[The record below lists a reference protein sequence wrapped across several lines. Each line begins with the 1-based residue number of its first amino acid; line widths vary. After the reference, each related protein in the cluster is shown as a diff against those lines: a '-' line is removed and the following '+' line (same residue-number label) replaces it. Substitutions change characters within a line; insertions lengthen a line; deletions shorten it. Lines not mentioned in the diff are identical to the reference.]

1 MAIAWPRFMV
11 LKCEA
16 RNKYLSYMHESSN
29 CHGYLRFSETLACS
43 PHTKFEVERAKCSGE
58 DGLVHIKSCHNNK
71 YCKRVKNVSITG
83 NSKEQYWIS
92 AAADKPEE
100 GRSEESCTLF
110 KLIPVDTATNKIR
123 LMHVQSGCYLC
134 LWWVDSPTFN
144 KCVLAN
150 YKVFDGNSCD
160 LFTVIDWELL
170 AKPFASPRFM
180 VIKCEAR
187 NKYLSYMYESYDC
200 NGYIKF
206 SETLAFSPYTKFEV
220 ERAKCSGEDGLVH
233 IKSCHNKKYCKRVKN
248 VSITGNSKEQYW
260 ISAAADKPEE
270 GRSEESCTLFKLIP
284 VDTATNKIRIMHVQS
299 GCYLCLW
306 WVDSPT
312 FNNCVLGNYRVFDGN
327 SCDLF
332 TVIDWELLANKPFSS
347 PRFIVLKSH
356 QNNKYLGF
364 DHEKGDYKDGYLKF
378 SETRVASPYAK
389 FEVEIAQRGGIDGLV
404 HIRSSQNNKYL
415 VSDETR
421 ITATARKPEEDRSKK
436 SCTLFK
442 LISVDDSATD
452 VQIVHVQSR
461 KHLWVIRETPNLFT
475 SEHLDEYSR
484 DMFTIIDC
492 ESLVFLPRHVAFK
505 GNNGQYLCLRQIG
518 GHPYLQFSSG
528 DIGDAG
534 VTMEVFMNN
543 DGSIR
548 IKPAGS
554 NKFWRRSPNWIWADS
569 DDTTSNNKDTLFRAF
584 KVNDQTIALR
594 NLGNNNFCKSLS
606 KEGKTNC
613 LNADVSSITKEVQL
627 RVEVPVLER
636 KFYNIKYDLDNC
648 RIYDESKLV
657 IAMNSASNYTRKSES
672 LELKLSYT
680 DTHTRT
686 WKANVSL
693 KVGAKATMKFG
704 LPKIFEGSIELSGEI
719 QTGFEWEDTKTVT
732 SMMDVLHKVVVPPM
746 TKVTVNLTAINGTC
760 DVPFTYMQKDTLYNG
775 NIVISE
781 VQGGTYTGS
790 NYYSLNFQT
799 KEESLSSSV

>member
-16 RNKYLSYMHESSN
+16 RNKYLSYMHDESYD
-29 CHGYLRFSETLACS
+29 CHGYLRFSENLAC
-43 PHTKFEVERAKCSGE
+43 
-58 DGLVHIKSCHNNK
+58 
-71 YCKRVKNVSITG
+71 
-83 NSKEQYWIS
+83 
-92 AAADKPEE
+92 
-100 GRSEESCTLF
+100 
-110 KLIPVDTATNKIR
+110 
-123 LMHVQSGCYLC
+123 
-134 LWWVDSPTFN
+134 
-144 KCVLAN
+144 
-150 YKVFDGNSCD
+150 
-160 LFTVIDWELL
+160 
-170 AKPFASPRFM
+170 
-180 VIKCEAR
+180 
-187 NKYLSYMYESYDC
+187 
-200 NGYIKF
+200 
-206 SETLAFSPYTKFEV
+206 SPYTKFEV

-233 IKSCHNKKYCKRVKN
+233 IKSCNNNKYCKRVKN

-306 WVDSPT
+306 WVDSPK
-312 FNNCVLGNYRVFDGN
+312 FNNCVLVNYKVFDGN

-332 TVIDWELLANKPFSS
+332 TVIDWELLANKPFAS
-347 PRFIVLKSH
+347 PRYIVLKSH

-364 DHEKGDYKDGYLKF
+364 DLEKGEYKDGYLKF
-378 SETRVASPYAK
+378 SETRVVSPYAK

-404 HIRSSQNNKYL
+404 HIRSCQNNKYL
-415 VSDETR
+415 VSDDTS
-421 ITATARKPEEDRSKK
+421 ITATAKKPEEDLSKK

-442 LISVDDSATD
+442 LISVDDAANE

-461 KHLWVIRETPNLFT
+461 KYLWVIHETPNLFT

-484 DMFTIIDC
+484 DMFTIIDW
-492 ESLVFLPRHVAFK
+492 EYLVFLPRHVAFK
-505 GNNGQYLCLRQIG
+505 GNNGKYLCLRQIE

-548 IKPAGS
+548 IKPACS
-554 NKFWRRSPNWIWADS
+554 DKFWRRSPNWIWADS
-569 DDTTSNNKDTLFRAF
+569 EDTGSNNKDTLFRPF

-627 RVEVPVLER
+627 QVEVPVLER
-636 KFYNIKYDLDNC
+636 KIYNFKYDLDNC

-672 LELKLSYT
+672 LDLKLSYT

-693 KVGAKATMKFG
+693 KVGAKATMNFG
-704 LPKIFEGSIELSGEI
+704 LPKVFEGSIELSGEI

-732 SMMDVLHKVVVPPM
+732 SAMDVQHKVVVPPM

-799 KEESLSSSV
+799 KEESLGSSI

>member
-1 MAIAWPRFMV
+1 MAIAWPTFMV

-16 RNKYLSYMHESSN
+16 KNKYLSYMHESCDCN
-29 CHGYLRFSETLACS
+29 GYLRFSETLAGS
-43 PHTKFEVERAKCSGE
+43 PYTKFEVERAKCSGE

-71 YCKRVKNVSITG
+71 YWKRVKNVSITG
-83 NSKEQYWIS
+83 KLKEQYWIS
-92 AAADKPEE
+92 AAAGQPEE
-100 GRSEESCTLF
+100 GRSKDSCTLF

-123 LMHVQSGCYLC
+123 IMHVQSGCYLC
-134 LWWVDSPTFN
+134 LCWVDPPKFN
-144 KCVLAN
+144 NYVLAN
-150 YKVFDGNSCD
+150 DKVFDGDNSCD

-170 AKPFASPRFM
+170 ANKPFASPRFM
-180 VIKCEAR
+180 VLKCEAR
-187 NKYLSYMYESYDC
+187 NKYLSYMRESCDC
-200 NGYIKF
+200 NGYLKF

-220 ERAKCSGEDGLVH
+220 ERANGEDGLVH
-233 IKSCHNKKYCKRVKN
+233 IKSCHNNQYCKRVKN

-260 ISAAADKPEE
+260 ISAAADKPVEV
-270 GRSEESCTLFKLIP
+270 RSKKSCTLFKLIP

-306 WVDSPT
+306 WVDPPT
-312 FNNCVLGNYRVFDGN
+312 FNNCVLANYEVFDDN

-332 TVIDWELLANKPFSS
+332 TVIDWELLANKPFAS

-378 SETRVASPYAK
+378 FETRVASPYAK

-421 ITATARKPEEDRSKK
+421 ITATAKKPEEDRSKN

-442 LISVDDSATD
+442 LISVDDAANE
-452 VQIVHVQSR
+452 VQILHVQSR
-461 KHLWVIRETPNLFT
+461 KYLWVKRETSNLLT
-475 SEHLDEYSR
+475 SEHLEEN
-484 DMFTIIDC
+484 MFTIIDW

-505 GNNGQYLCLRQIG
+505 GNNGQYLCLRQIE

-548 IKPAGS
+548 IKPACS
-554 NKFWRRSPNWIWADS
+554 NKFWRRSLNWIWADS
-569 DDTTSNNKDTLFRAF
+569 DDTTSNIKDTLFRPF

-613 LNADVSSITKEVQL
+613 LNANVSSITKDVQL

-636 KFYNIKYDLDNC
+636 KIYNIKYDLDNC

-657 IAMNSASNYTRKSES
+657 IAINSASNYTQKSES
-672 LELKLSYT
+672 LDLKLSYT
-680 DTHTRT
+680 DTHIRT

-693 KVGAKATMKFG
+693 KVGAKATMNFEQY
-704 LPKIFEGSIELSGEI
+704 PKIIKGRIELSGEI
-719 QTGFEWEDTKTVT
+719 RTGFEWEDTKTVT
-732 SMMDVLHKVVVPPM
+732 SVIDVLYKVVLPPM

-760 DVPFTYMQKDTLYNG
+760 DVPFTYMQKDSLYNG

-799 KEESLSSSV
+799 AEESLSSSI

>member
-16 RNKYLSYMHESSN
+16 KNKYLSYMHESCDCN
-29 CHGYLRFSETLACS
+29 GYLRFSETLAGS
-43 PHTKFEVERAKCSGE
+43 PYTKFEVERAKCSGE

-71 YCKRVKNVSITG
+71 YWKRVKNVSITG
-83 NSKEQYWIS
+83 KLKEQYWIS
-92 AAADKPEE
+92 AAAGQPEE
-100 GRSEESCTLF
+100 GRTKDSCTLF

-123 LMHVQSGCYLC
+123 IMHVQSGCYLC
-134 LWWVDSPTFN
+134 LCWVDPPKFN
-144 KCVLAN
+144 NYVLAN
-150 YKVFDGNSCD
+150 DKVFDGDNSCD

-170 AKPFASPRFM
+170 ANKPFASPRFM
-180 VIKCEAR
+180 VLKCEAR
-187 NKYLSYMYESYDC
+187 NKYLSYMRESCDC
-200 NGYIKF
+200 NGYLKF

-220 ERAKCSGEDGLVH
+220 ERANGEDGLVH
-233 IKSCHNKKYCKRVKN
+233 IKSCHNNQYCKRVKN

-260 ISAAADKPEE
+260 ISAAADKPVEV
-270 GRSEESCTLFKLIP
+270 RSKKSCTLFKLIP

-306 WVDSPT
+306 WVDPPT
-312 FNNCVLGNYRVFDGN
+312 FNNCVLANYEVFDDN

-332 TVIDWELLANKPFSS
+332 TVIDWELLANKPFAS

-421 ITATARKPEEDRSKK
+421 ITATAKKPEEDRSKN

-442 LISVDDSATD
+442 LISVDDAANE
-452 VQIVHVQSR
+452 VQILHVQSR
-461 KHLWVIRETPNLFT
+461 KYLWVKRETSNLLT
-475 SEHLDEYSR
+475 SEHLEEN
-484 DMFTIIDC
+484 MFTIIDW

-505 GNNGQYLCLRQIG
+505 GNNGQYLCLRQIE

-548 IKPAGS
+548 IKPACS
-554 NKFWRRSPNWIWADS
+554 NKFWRRIRNWIWADS
-569 DDTTSNNKDTLFRAF
+569 DDTTSNIKDTLFRPF

-613 LNADVSSITKEVQL
+613 LNANVSSITKDVQL

-636 KFYNIKYDLDNC
+636 KIYNIKYDLDNC

-657 IAMNSASNYTRKSES
+657 IAMNSASNYTQKSES
-672 LELKLSYT
+672 LDLKLSYT
-680 DTHTRT
+680 DTHIRT

-693 KVGAKATMKFG
+693 KVGAKATMNFEQY
-704 LPKIFEGSIELSGEI
+704 PKIIKGRIELSGEI

-732 SMMDVLHKVVVPPM
+732 SVIDVLYEVVLPPM

-760 DVPFTYMQKDTLYNG
+760 DVPFTYMQKDSLYNG

-799 KEESLSSSV
+799 TEESLSSSI

>member
-16 RNKYLSYMHESSN
+16 RNKYLSYMHESYD

-43 PHTKFEVERAKCSGE
+43 PYTKFEVERAKCSGE
-58 DGLVHIKSCHNNK
+58 DGLVHIKSCQNNK

-110 KLIPVDTATNKIR
+110 KL
-123 LMHVQSGCYLC
+123 S
-134 LWWVDSPTFN
+134 
-144 KCVLAN
+144 
-150 YKVFDGNSCD
+150 
-160 LFTVIDWELL
+160 
-170 AKPFASPRFM
+170 
-180 VIKCEAR
+180 
-187 NKYLSYMYESYDC
+187 
-200 NGYIKF
+200 
-206 SETLAFSPYTKFEV
+206 
-220 ERAKCSGEDGLVH
+220 
-233 IKSCHNKKYCKRVKN
+233 
-248 VSITGNSKEQYW
+248 
-260 ISAAADKPEE
+260 
-270 GRSEESCTLFKLIP
+270 P

-312 FNNCVLGNYRVFDGN
+312 FNNCVLANYKVFDGN

-332 TVIDWELLANKPFSS
+332 TVIDWSLANKPFAS
-347 PRFIVLKSH
+347 PRFMVLKCDLLSFIVITKDVVVCLASFRLGSSARG
-356 QNNKYLGF
+356 NKFRIGSPVTVVYSRLNTV
-364 DHEKGDYKDGYLKF
+364 HGDYKDGYLKF

-421 ITATARKPEEDRSKK
+421 ITATAKKPEEDRSKK

-442 LISVDDSATD
+442 LISVDDAANE

-461 KHLWVIRETPNLFT
+461 KYLWETMA
-475 SEHLDEYSR
+475 SIS
-484 DMFTIIDC
+484 
-492 ESLVFLPRHVAFK
+492 
-505 GNNGQYLCLRQIG
+505 CLRQIE

-569 DDTTSNNKDTLFRAF
+569 DDTTSNNKDTLFRPF

-594 NLGNNNFCKSLS
+594 NMGNNNYCKSLS

-627 RVEVPVLER
+627 LVEVPVLER
-636 KFYNIKYDLDNC
+636 KIYNIKYDLDNC

-672 LELKLSYT
+672 LDLKLSYT

-693 KVGAKATMKFG
+693 KVGTKATMKFG
-704 LPKIFEGSIELSGEI
+704 LSKIFEGSIELSGEI
-719 QTGFEWEDTKTVT
+719 QTGFEWQDTKTVT
-732 SMMDVLHKVVVPPM
+732 SVMDVVHKVVVPPM
-746 TKVTVNLTAINGTC
+746 TKVAVNLTAINGTC

-775 NIVISE
+775 NVVISE

-799 KEESLSSSV
+799 KSLSSSV

>member
-1 MAIAWPRFMV
+1 MLMV
-11 LKCEA
+11 
-16 RNKYLSYMHESSN
+16 N
-29 CHGYLRFSETLACS
+29 
-43 PHTKFEVERAKCSGE
+43 
-58 DGLVHIKSCHNNK
+58 
-71 YCKRVKNVSITG
+71 
-83 NSKEQYWIS
+83 
-92 AAADKPEE
+92 
-100 GRSEESCTLF
+100 
-110 KLIPVDTATNKIR
+110 LI
-123 LMHVQSGCYLC
+123 MCQQ
-134 LWWVDSPTFN
+134 
-144 KCVLAN
+144 AN

-170 AKPFASPRFM
+170 ANKPFASPRFI
-180 VIKCEAR
+180 VI
-187 NKYLSYMYESYDC
+187 
-200 NGYIKF
+200 
-206 SETLAFSPYTKFEV
+206 
-220 ERAKCSGEDGLVH
+220 
-233 IKSCHNKKYCKRVKN
+233 
-248 VSITGNSKEQYW
+248 
-260 ISAAADKPEE
+260 
-270 GRSEESCTLFKLIP
+270 
-284 VDTATNKIRIMHVQS
+284 
-299 GCYLCLW
+299 
-306 WVDSPT
+306 
-312 FNNCVLGNYRVFDGN
+312 
-327 SCDLF
+327 
-332 TVIDWELLANKPFSS
+332 
-347 PRFIVLKSH
+347 KSH

-421 ITATARKPEEDRSKK
+421 ITATAKKPEEDRSKK

-442 LISVDDSATD
+442 LISVDDAANE

-461 KHLWVIRETPNLFT
+461 KYLWVIRETPNLHI
-475 SEHLDEYSR
+475 E
-484 DMFTIIDC
+484 
-492 ESLVFLPRHVAFK
+492 
-505 GNNGQYLCLRQIG
+505 

-569 DDTTSNNKDTLFRAF
+569 DDTTSNNKDTLFRPF

-594 NLGNNNFCKSLS
+594 NMGNNNYCKSLS

-627 RVEVPVLER
+627 LVEVPVLER
-636 KFYNIKYDLDNC
+636 KIYNIKYDLDNC

-672 LELKLSYT
+672 LDLKLSYT

-693 KVGAKATMKFG
+693 KVGTKATMKFG
-704 LPKIFEGSIELSGEI
+704 LSKIFEGSIELSGEI
-719 QTGFEWEDTKTVT
+719 QTGFEWQDTKTVT
-732 SMMDVLHKVVVPPM
+732 SVMDVVHKVVVPPM
-746 TKVTVNLTAINGTC
+746 TKVAVNLTAINGTC

-775 NIVISE
+775 NVVISE

-799 KEESLSSSV
+799 KSLSSSV

>member
-1 MAIAWPRFMV
+1 MHMQSGCYLCLCWVDPPKFNNYVLANDKVFDGDNSCDLFTVIDWELLANKPFASPRFMV

-16 RNKYLSYMHESSN
+16 RNKYLSYMRESCDCN
-29 CHGYLRFSETLACS
+29 GYLKFSETLAFS
-43 PHTKFEVERAKCSGE
+43 PYTKFEVERANGE
-58 DGLVHIKSCHNNK
+58 DGLVHIKSCHNNQ

-92 AAADKPEE
+92 AAADKPVEV
-100 GRSEESCTLF
+100 RS
-110 KLIPVDTATNKIR
+110 
-123 LMHVQSGCYLC
+123 
-134 LWWVDSPTFN
+134 
-144 KCVLAN
+144 
-150 YKVFDGNSCD
+150 
-160 LFTVIDWELL
+160 
-170 AKPFASPRFM
+170 
-180 VIKCEAR
+180 
-187 NKYLSYMYESYDC
+187 
-200 NGYIKF
+200 
-206 SETLAFSPYTKFEV
+206 
-220 ERAKCSGEDGLVH
+220 
-233 IKSCHNKKYCKRVKN
+233 KK
-248 VSITGNSKEQYW
+248 
-260 ISAAADKPEE
+260 
-270 GRSEESCTLFKLIP
+270 SCTLFKLIP

-306 WVDSPT
+306 WVDPPT
-312 FNNCVLGNYRVFDGN
+312 FNNCVLANYEVFDDN

-332 TVIDWELLANKPFSS
+332 TVIDWELLANKPFAS

-421 ITATARKPEEDRSKK
+421 ITATAKKPEEDRSKN

-442 LISVDDSATD
+442 LISVDDAANE
-452 VQIVHVQSR
+452 VQILHVQSR
-461 KHLWVIRETPNLFT
+461 KYLWVKRETSNLLT
-475 SEHLDEYSR
+475 SEHLEEN
-484 DMFTIIDC
+484 MFTIIDW

-505 GNNGQYLCLRQIG
+505 GNNGQYLCLRQIE
-518 GHPYLQFSSG
+518 GHPYLQFQSG

-548 IKPAGS
+548 IKPACS
-554 NKFWRRSPNWIWADS
+554 NKFWRRSLNWIWADS
-569 DDTTSNNKDTLFRAF
+569 DDTTSNIKDTLFRPF

-613 LNADVSSITKEVQL
+613 LNANVSSITKDVQL

-636 KFYNIKYDLDNC
+636 KIYNIKYDLDNC

-657 IAMNSASNYTRKSES
+657 IAINSASNYTQKSES
-672 LELKLSYT
+672 LDLKLSYT
-680 DTHTRT
+680 DTHIRT

-693 KVGAKATMKFG
+693 KVGAKATMNFEQY
-704 LPKIFEGSIELSGEI
+704 PKIIKGRIELSGEI

-732 SMMDVLHKVVVPPM
+732 SVIDVLYKVVLPPM

-760 DVPFTYMQKDTLYNG
+760 DVPFTYMQKDSLYNG

-799 KEESLSSSV
+799 AEESLSSSI

>member
-1 MAIAWPRFMV
+1 MAIEWPKFMV

-16 RNKYLSYMHESSN
+16 RNKYLSYMREN
-29 CHGYLRFSETLACS
+29 CDCNGYLKFSETLAFS
-43 PHTKFEVERAKCSGE
+43 PYTKFQVERAKCSTGE

-83 NSKEQYWIS
+83 NSKEQYYLIS
-92 AAADKPEE
+92 AAARKPEE
-100 GRSEESCTLF
+100 G
-110 KLIPVDTATNKIR
+110 
-123 LMHVQSGCYLC
+123 G
-134 LWWVDSPTFN
+134 
-144 KCVLAN
+144 
-150 YKVFDGNSCD
+150 
-160 LFTVIDWELL
+160 
-170 AKPFASPRFM
+170 
-180 VIKCEAR
+180 
-187 NKYLSYMYESYDC
+187 
-200 NGYIKF
+200 
-206 SETLAFSPYTKFEV
+206 
-220 ERAKCSGEDGLVH
+220 
-233 IKSCHNKKYCKRVKN
+233 
-248 VSITGNSKEQYW
+248 
-260 ISAAADKPEE
+260 
-270 GRSEESCTLFKLIP
+270 SEESCTLFKLIP
-284 VDTATNKIRIMHVQS
+284 VDTATNKIRIMHVKS
-299 GCYLCLW
+299 
-306 WVDSPT
+306 
-312 FNNCVLGNYRVFDGN
+312 
-327 SCDLF
+327 
-332 TVIDWELLANKPFSS
+332 VIDWELLANKPFAS
-347 PRFIVLKSH
+347 PRFIVLKSR

-364 DHEKGDYKDGYLKF
+364 DHENGDYKHGYLKF

-415 VSDETR
+415 VSDGTR
-421 ITATARKPEEDRSKK
+421 ITATAKKPEEDRSKN

-442 LISVDDSATD
+442 LISVDDAANE

-461 KHLWVIRETPNLFT
+461 KYLWVKRENPNLFT
-475 SEHLDEYSR
+475 SEHLDEN
-484 DMFTIIDC
+484 MFTIIDW

-505 GNNGQYLCLRQIG
+505 GNNGQYLCLRQIE

-534 VTMEVFMNN
+534 VTMEVSMNN

-548 IKPAGS
+548 IKPACS
-554 NKFWRRSPNWIWADS
+554 NKFWRRSSNWIWADS
-569 DDTTSNNKDTLFRAF
+569 DDTTSNNKDTLFRPL
-584 KVNDQTIALR
+584 KVNNRTIALR

-606 KEGKTNC
+606 MEGKTNC

-636 KFYNIKYDLDNC
+636 TIYDIKYDLGNC

-657 IAMNSASNYTRKSES
+657 IATNSACNYTQKSES

-693 KVGAKATMKFG
+693 KVGPKATMNFG
-704 LPKIFEGSIELSGEI
+704 LPKIFEGRIDVLSGET

-732 SMMDVLHKVVVPPM
+732 SVVYVLQKLVVPPM

-775 NIVISE
+775 NIVSE

-790 NYYSLNFQT
+790 NYYSLDFQT
-799 KEESLSSSV
+799 KKESLSSSI